1 MSPAAPANSPSRW
14 RRWGHE
20 PARQVAA
27 EPGPH
32 PGPEL
37 GPPFL
42 TSSYFTPEGA
52 FRASEAAANYGP
64 STVAYVAEDGGPR
77 WFLARYLDSWSF
89 VPISRRG
96 PFWTFGSRATL
107 SMDDSRPVQA
117 YFGDGLSDAVLY
129 GYRADPA
136 VEALEFRF
144 QTEGGPVSLWCRTFR
159 EDLFLCS
166 AQGFV
171 RDQALDCRAYG
182 PGGAL
187 LWEGGII

>member
-1 MSPAAPANSPSRW
+1 MSLRAKLLRNLALILVLSWALRS
-14 RRWGHE
+14 
-20 PARQVAA
+20 
-27 EPGPH
+27 
-32 PGPEL
+32 
-37 GPPFL
+37 F

-64 STVAYVAEDGGPR
+64 STVAYVAEDGGTR

-187 LWEGGII
+187 LWEGGLI

>member
-1 MSPAAPANSPSRW
+1 MSLRAKLLRNLALILVLSWALRS
-14 RRWGHE
+14 
-20 PARQVAA
+20 
-27 EPGPH
+27 
-32 PGPEL
+32 
-37 GPPFL
+37 F

-64 STVAYVAEDGGPR
+64 STVAYVAEDGGTR

-136 VEALEFRF
+136 V
-144 QTEGGPVSLWCRTFR
+144 GHSSKSKSS
-159 EDLFLCS
+159 S
-166 AQGFV
+166 AANSCIKSILPAWSTG
-171 RDQALDCRAYG
+171 RI
-182 PGGAL
+182 P
-187 LWEGGII
+187 

>member
-1 MSPAAPANSPSRW
+1 MSLRAKLLRNLALILVLSWALRS
-14 RRWGHE
+14 
-20 PARQVAA
+20 
-27 EPGPH
+27 
-32 PGPEL
+32 
-37 GPPFL
+37 F

-64 STVAYVAEDGGPR
+64 STVAYVAEDGGTR

-144 QTEGGPVSLWCRTFR
+144 QTEGGARLPLVP
-159 EDLFLCS
+159 DLPGGPLPLLRP
-166 AQGFV
+166 G
-171 RDQALDCRAYG
+171 LRAGSG
-182 PGGAL
+182 PGLPGL
-187 LWEGGII
+187 RPRRGPPVGGRDHLTVFPWFFFHFMVSSR

>member
-1 MSPAAPANSPSRW
+1 MSLRAKLLRNLALILVLSWALRS
-14 RRWGHE
+14 
-20 PARQVAA
+20 
-27 EPGPH
+27 
-32 PGPEL
+32 
-37 GPPFL
+37 F

-52 FRASEAAANYGP
+52 FRASEAAANHGP
-64 STVAYVAEDGGPR
+64 STVAHVAEDGGTR

-117 YFGDGLSDAVLY
+117 YFGDDISDGVLY

-136 VEALEFRF
+136 VEAPEFRF